1 MKRIISAFLIA
12 TLGGFV
18 ALGSYKLFLE
28 KEPVSNFQ
36 NPFPSQQVKYVNMP
50 HATPPEASTD
60 DFTMAAERSVNAVVH
75 VKTEQEVQN
84 VYNPWSEFFGGQ
96 SSTKKEPFI
105 QRGSGSGVII
115 SEDGYITTNNHV
127 IDGADRIKVILNN
140 NRSYDATLVGHD
152 PSTDLAVL
160 KIDENNLPTISFG
173 TSDDVKIGEW
183 VLAVGNPF
191 ELTSTVTAGIVSAK
205 ARNINILQYDPNNEV
220 FPIESFIQT
229 DAAVNPG
236 NSGGA
241 LVNTRGELIGI
252 NTAIASRTGSY
263 AGYSFAIPSSI
274 VKKVANDLIEYGDVQ
289 RAYIGVKISEVNDDL
304 AEDVGLKSLN
314 GVYVSGLMED
324 GAAALAGIEEGDVIV
339 SINERTVN
347 SVPALQEQV
356 SKYRPGDEVSV
367 TVFRDGKSRTLDV
380 TLRNSSGTTAIVKS
394 EKPEKIEELGASFST
409 VSESERQKLG
419 ISGGA
424 RIENLGTGKFKNI
437 GIKEGFIITRID
449 QQEIATAEELKK
461 VLSEKSG
468 GVLIEGVYPNGTKAY
483 YGFGL

>member
-1 MKRIISAFLIA
+1 MKRFLSAFLIA

-18 ALGSYKLFLE
+18 ALGTYKLYLE
-28 KEPVSNFQ
+28 PETTTLQQS
-36 NPFPSQQVKYVNMP
+36 PFTSQQVKYVNMP
-50 HATPPEASTD
+50 NVTPPEGSSD
-60 DFTMAAERSVNAVVH
+60 DFVMAAERSVNAVVH

-84 VYNPWSEFFGGQ
+84 VYNPWAEFFGQ
-96 SSTKKEPFI
+96 SRGSSEPHV

-152 PSTDLAVL
+152 PATDLAVL
-160 KIDENNLPTISFG
+160 KIDEANLPTIAFG
-173 TSDDVKIGEW
+173 TSDNVKVGEW

-205 ARNINILQYDPNNEV
+205 ARNINLLRYDQNEEV

-263 AGYSFAIPSSI
+263 SGYSFAIPSSI
-274 VKKVANDLIEYGDVQ
+274 VKKVANDIIEYGNVQ
-289 RAYIGVKISEVNDDL
+289 RGYIGVKISEVNEEV
-304 AEDVGLKSLN
+304 AEESGLN
-314 GVYVSGLMED
+314 AIRGVYVNGLMAD
-324 GAAALAGIEEGDVIV
+324 GAAALAGIEEGDIILSV
-339 SINERTVN
+339 NERNVN
-347 SVPALQEQV
+347 SVPSLQEQV
-356 SKYRPGDEVSV
+356 SKYRPGDKVNV
-367 TVFRDGKSRTLDV
+367 TVWRDGKTKDLDL
-380 TLRNSSGTTAIVKS
+380 TLRNSSGTTAIV
-394 EKPEKIEELGASFST
+394 EKAEAYEIEKLGASFSE
-409 VSESERQKLG
+409 VSADLKGKLN

-424 RIENLGTGKFKNI
+424 KIESLGEGKFKNI
-437 GIKEGFIITRID
+437 GIKEGFIITSID
-449 QQEIATAEELKK
+449 RNKIESPEDLEK
-461 VLSEKSG
+461 VLSSKSG

>member
-1 MKRIISAFLIA
+1 MKRFLSAFLIA
-12 TLGGFV
+12 ALGGFV
-18 ALGSYKLFLE
+18 ALGTYKLYLE
-28 KEPVSNFQ
+28 PETTTQQQS
-36 NPFPSQQVKYVNMP
+36 PFTSQQVKYVNMP
-50 HATPPEASTD
+50 NANPPEGRSD
-60 DFTMAAERSVNAVVH
+60 DFVMAAERSVNAVVH

-84 VYNPWSEFFGGQ
+84 VYNPWAEFFGQ
-96 SSTKKEPFI
+96 SKGSGEPHV

-140 NRSYDATLVGHD
+140 NRTYDATLVGHD
-152 PSTDLAVL
+152 PATDLAVL
-160 KIDENNLPTISFG
+160 KIDEANLPSITFG
-173 TSDDVKIGEW
+173 TSDNVKVGEW

-205 ARNINILQYDPNNEV
+205 ARNINLLRYDQSKEV

-263 AGYSFAIPSSI
+263 SGYSFAIPSSI
-274 VKKVANDLIEYGDVQ
+274 VKKVANDIIEYGNVQ
-289 RAYIGVKISEVNDDL
+289 RGYIGVKISEMNEEV
-304 AEDVGLKSLN
+304 AEESGLN
-314 GVYVSGLMED
+314 AIRGVYVSGLMED
-324 GAAALAGIEEGDVIV
+324 GAAALAGIEEGDVILTV
-339 SINERTVN
+339 NERDVN
-347 SVPALQEQV
+347 SVPSLQEQV
-356 SKYRPGDEVSV
+356 SKYRPGDEVKV
-367 TVFRDGKSRTLDV
+367 TVWRDGKTQELEL
-380 TLRNSSGTTAIVKS
+380 TLRNSSGTTAIV
-394 EKPEKIEELGASFST
+394 EKAEAYEIEKLGASFSE
-409 VSESERQKLG
+409 VSADLRSKLD

-424 RIENLGTGKFKNI
+424 KIESLGEGKFKNI
-437 GIKEGFIITRID
+437 GIKEGFIITSID
-449 QQEIATAEELKK
+449 RNKIESPDDLEKALK
-461 VLSEKSG
+461 SKSG